1 MEYDEFMS
9 SLLRIREAEIFAEAQ
24 AKKYIEDAV
33 LIMNPKYKDIIAE
46 SGVNAFVL
54 WSLYCPEERC
64 FMVTDEDIKREIKR
78 NTGMMA
84 RVQMEKEVKADD

>member
-1 MEYDEFMS
+1 MKYDEFMS

-33 LIMNPKYKDIIAE
+33 LIMNPKHKNIIAE

-54 WSLYCPEERC
+54 WNLYCPEDKC
-64 FMVTDEDIKREIKR
+64 FMVTDEDLKREIKR
-78 NTGMMA
+78 NICIMA
-84 RVQMEKEVKADD
+84 RTQMEEDEE